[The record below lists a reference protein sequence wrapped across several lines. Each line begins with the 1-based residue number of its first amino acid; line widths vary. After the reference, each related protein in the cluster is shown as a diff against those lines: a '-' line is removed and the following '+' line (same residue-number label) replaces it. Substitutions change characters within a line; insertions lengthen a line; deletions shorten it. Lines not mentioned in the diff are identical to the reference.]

1 MRNDRKQFALPVL
14 VVLALFSMGTDSRAQ
29 DHDAH
34 QGHDMTSHDM
44 SGHDMSAMPT
54 TGSWS
59 YLDRDNADV
68 TLWDRW
74 ETVPVEGTSGAFQ
87 AASGMSLEARCAA
100 LLASK
105 TVMIDRT
112 LRAACGDMTPA
123 PTETDGSTADHQQH
137 HDH

>member
-1 MRNDRKQFALPVL
+1 MKSHLKHLAVPAIAM
-14 VVLALFSMGTDSRAQ
+14 LALAALGTAASAQ

-34 QGHDMTSHDM
+34 QGHDMSAM
-44 SGHDMSAMPT
+44 PAMPT

-74 ETVPVEGTSGAFQ
+74 ETVPVEGTAGAFQ
-87 AASGMSLEARCAA
+87 AASGMALEARCAA

-112 LRAACGDMTPA
+112 LRAACGDMAPA
-123 PTETDGSTADHQQH
+123 DSDTGAAGHQQH
-137 HDH
+137 HDQ